1 MTENVYYPGAATMK
15 KITIVVALL
24 MSTGSAF
31 ARDQIK
37 IVGSSTVY
45 PFASYVAEE
54 FGSVSRYP
62 TPVVESTGTG
72 GGMKLFCSDNGSD
85 SPDITNASRR
95 MKIKEYY
102 LCDRNG
108 VDNVTEVMFGSDG
121 IVIAQS
127 ANNDALDISKREL
140 LLALAKMVPNKDN
153 NGLIEN
159 PYHYWDEINR
169 KFPHRKITVYGPPL
183 SSGTR
188 DAFEEMVLQYQT
200 EDMKVYRDAG
210 LKGYRIIRT
219 DGVFIPSGE
228 NDNLIVQKLTKD
240 TAALGIF
247 GYSFLEENTDLISGV
262 KINSVA
268 PTAENIS
275 SKAYPISRS
284 LFFYIKNDH
293 IKDVPAI
300 REYVEMFLNVDLVG
314 DEGLLTE
321 IGLIPLPDEVV
332 EKSRRKMAS
341 LQRVKVE
348 ELEADHGY

>member
-1 MTENVYYPGAATMK
+1 MK
-15 KITIVVALL
+15 KITLAFVLL
-24 MSTGSAF
+24 MLASGAF

-54 FGSVSRYP
+54 FGGVSRYP

-72 GGMKLFCSDNGSD
+72 GGMKLFCSDNGPD

-95 MKIKEYY
+95 MKVKEYY

-127 ANNDALDISKREL
+127 AKNDALNISKREL

-153 NGLIEN
+153 SGLIEN
-159 PYHYWDEINR
+159 PYYYWDEINPD
-169 KFPHRKITVYGPPL
+169 FPHRKISVYGPPL

-188 DAFEEMVLQYQT
+188 DAFEEMVLEYQT

-240 TAALGIF
+240 TQALGIF
-247 GYSFLEENTDLISGV
+247 GYSFLEENSDLIAGV
-262 KINSVA
+262 KINGVA

-275 SKAYPISRS
+275 SKKYPISRS

-293 IKDVPAI
+293 IQDVPAI

-314 DEGLLTE
+314 EEGLLTE
-321 IGLIPLPDEVV
+321 IGLIPLPEEAV
-332 EKSRRKMAS
+332 EKSRNIVAKS
-341 LQRVKVE
+341 ERVK
-348 ELEADHGY
+348 LEALKANHGF